1 MQPPATPPR
10 FHYGWVIVGTGTL
23 IIMACLGF
31 GRFALGMLLPSMGA
45 SLGLDYAQMGFIS
58 TGNFIG
64 YLAAVFLSGML
75 TAQLGARRLITAG
88 LAVVAASMMAV
99 SQAQA
104 YPQVLLLYFFTGFGA
119 GTANVPIMAL
129 IAHWFE
135 RSLRGRAAGFIVSG
149 SGVAIVFSGWMI
161 PAINARVGPEGWRWS
176 WLVLGGLALAITV
189 IAATLIRNRPAERG
203 LAPHGHAFHRPL
215 AQPSSV
221 PPGPHRQPPAGA
233 GRRTLTHLGLVY
245 FLFGFTYVIYATF
258 IVTAL
263 VQERGFSEAS
273 AGQFWMW
280 VGAISI
286 LSGPLFGGLSDRTGR
301 RAALMMVFA
310 MHTGAYL
317 LVALRLPD
325 AFAYLSIFLWGIG
338 VWSVPSIMTAAV
350 GDYLGAE
357 RAAAAFGTV
366 TLFFGLGQIVGP
378 GLAGVLADATGSF
391 AWSFVMAAAMTA
403 LAVLLSSALRSPA

>member
-1 MQPPATPPR
+1 
-10 FHYGWVIVGTGTL
+10 
-23 IIMACLGF
+23 MACLGF

-176 WLVLGGLALAITV
+176 WLLATRAGDHRHRRDVICNARRSAVSPRTATPSTGLPS
-189 IAATLIRNRPAERG
+189 RPAC
-203 LAPHGHAFHRPL
+203 
-215 AQPSSV
+215 
-221 PPGPHRQPPAGA
+221 RQARIGSAG
-233 GRRTLTHLGLVY
+233 GRRRRTLTHLAWSTSCSASMS
-245 FLFGFTYVIYATF
+245 FA

-263 VQERGFSEAS
+263 CRTRFQRG
-273 AGQFWMW
+273 QR
-280 VGAISI
+280 GAILMGGRHSI
-286 LSGPLFGGLSDRTGR
+286 LSGPLGGLSDCTGR

-310 MHTGAYL
+310 MHR
-317 LVALRLPD
+317 RLPAGAPLARCVRLPLD
-325 AFAYLSIFLWGIG
+325 LPVGIG
-338 VWSVPSIMTAAV
+338 V
-350 GDYLGAE
+350 E
-357 RAAAAFGTV
+357 RAAG
-366 TLFFGLGQIVGP
+366 
-378 GLAGVLADATGSF
+378 D
-391 AWSFVMAAAMTA
+391 
-403 LAVLLSSALRSPA
+403 RSGR